1 MDAPRPLA
9 AAAGRTPAGRTAA
22 GRTAAG
28 RTAAG
33 RTAAPAGS
41 AAPRRTPAR
50 TRSAASGRAAAA
62 PPAPQSFPEALRASR
77 SRRHLSQL
85 ELAVRAGTTQRHISF
100 IENGRST
107 PGRAL
112 VARLAD
118 SLALPLRERNGLLLA
133 AGYAP
138 VHPQRD
144 LADPALAPALEAL
157 DHILTGHMPYPAIV
171 VDRHGDLVAANDAFA
186 VMTEGSDP
194 ALLGPR
200 ANILRLALHP
210 AGMAPRIRNF
220 PQWARHVIEALREEQ
235 RRNPD
240 DRLAALHDEL
250 AAYVPEPAGG
260 GGPESL
266 LGFTVPMELDSVS
279 YGRLRL
285 MTTVAVFATA
295 ADVTIAELKL
305 EAFLPAD
312 RATADALRQDA

>member
-1 MDAPRPLA
+1 MTA
-9 AAAGRTPAGRTAA
+9 ARGAGPAGRTA
-22 GRTAAG
+22 R
-28 RTAAG
+28 
-33 RTAAPAGS
+33 PA
-41 AAPRRTPAR
+41 
-50 TRSAASGRAAAA
+50 RSAAARPSAELTF
-62 PPAPQSFPEALRASR
+62 SEALRASR
-77 SRRHLSQL
+77 TRRRLSQL
-85 ELAVRAGTTQRHISF
+85 ELALRAGTTQRHISF
-100 IENGRST
+100 IENGRSA

-112 VARLAD
+112 VARIAD

-144 LADPALAPALEAL
+144 LDDPALAPALEAL
-157 DHILTGHMPYPAIV
+157 DHILTGHLPYPAIV
-171 VDRHGDLVAANDAFA
+171 VDRHGELVGANSAFG
-186 VMTEGSDP
+186 VMTEGCDP

-220 PQWARHVIEALREEQ
+220 PQWARHVVEALREEQ

-240 DRLAALHDEL
+240 DRLAALYDEL
-250 AAYVPEPAGG
+250 AGFVPAPGEGG
-260 GGPESL
+260 DAA

-279 YGRLRL
+279 RGPLRL

-312 RATADALRQDA
+312 RATADALRQDS

>member
-1 MDAPRPLA
+1 M
-9 AAAGRTPAGRTAA
+9 T
-22 GRTAAG
+22 
-28 RTAAG
+28 
-33 RTAAPAGS
+33 
-41 AAPRRTPAR
+41 
-50 TRSAASGRAAAA
+50 
-62 PPAPQSFPEALRASR
+62 APQSPAQPAVQAFPQALRASR
-77 SRRHLSQL
+77 GRRHLSQL
-85 ELAVRAGTTQRHISF
+85 ELALRAGTTQRHISF
-100 IENGRST
+100 IENGRSA

-112 VARLAD
+112 VARIAD

-157 DHILTGHMPYPAIV
+157 DHILTGHLPYPAII
-171 VDRHGDLVAANDAFA
+171 VDRYGELIGANSAFGL
-186 VMTEGSDP
+186 MTEGADP

-200 ANILRLALHP
+200 PNILRLALHP

-250 AAYVPEPAGG
+250 AGYVPAPARTAEQ
-260 GGPESL
+260 PDAL
-266 LGFTVPMELDSVS
+266 LGFTVPMELDSA
-279 YGRLRL
+279 GRGLLRL

-312 RATADALRQDA
+312 RATAEALRQDA

>member
-1 MDAPRPLA
+1 MDAPRTLAPA
-9 AAAGRTPAGRTAA
+9 AAQPF
-22 GRTAAG
+22 
-28 RTAAG
+28 
-33 RTAAPAGS
+33 
-41 AAPRRTPAR
+41 
-50 TRSAASGRAAAA
+50 
-62 PPAPQSFPEALRASR
+62 PQALRASR
-77 SRRHLSQL
+77 SRRRLSQL
-85 ELAVRAGTTQRHISF
+85 ELALRAGTTQRHISF
-100 IENGRST
+100 IENGRSA

-112 VARLAD
+112 VARIAD

-144 LADPALAPALEAL
+144 LDDPALAPALEAL
-157 DHILTGHMPYPAIV
+157 DHILTGHLPYPAII
-171 VDRHGDLVAANDAFA
+171 VDRYGELVGANSAFG
-186 VMTEGSDP
+186 VMTEGADP

-250 AAYVPEPAGG
+250 VGYVPPLTPSPGAAAGQG
-260 GGPESL
+260 AGPRAGAEDV
-266 LGFTVPMELDSVS
+266 LGFAVPMELDSA
-279 YGRLRL
+279 GRGLLRL

-312 RATADALRQDA
+312 RATADALRKDA

>member
-1 MDAPRPLA
+1 MNAPRTSAPA
-9 AAAGRTPAGRTAA
+9 AAQPF
-22 GRTAAG
+22 
-28 RTAAG
+28 
-33 RTAAPAGS
+33 
-41 AAPRRTPAR
+41 
-50 TRSAASGRAAAA
+50 
-62 PPAPQSFPEALRASR
+62 PQALRASR

-85 ELAVRAGTTQRHISF
+85 ELALRAGTTQRHISF

-112 VARLAD
+112 VARIAD
-118 SLALPLRERNGLLLA
+118 SLALPLRERNSLLLA

-144 LADPALAPALEAL
+144 LTDPALAPALEAL
-157 DHILTGHMPYPAIV
+157 DHILTGHLPYPAIV
-171 VDRHGDLVAANDAFA
+171 VDRHGDLVGANSAFG
-186 VMTEGSDP
+186 VMTEGADP

-200 ANILRLALHP
+200 QNILRLALHP

-220 PQWARHVIEALREEQ
+220 PQWSRHVIEALREEQ

-240 DRLAALHDEL
+240 ERLSALHDEL
-250 AAYVPEPAGG
+250 AGYVPPPGPAAGQG
-260 GGPESL
+260 AGAGTL
-266 LGFTVPMELDSVS
+266 LGFTVPMELESA
-279 YGRLRL
+279 GRGLLRL

-312 RATADALRQDA
+312 RATADALRKDA

>member
-1 MDAPRPLA
+1 MYMNSRTEDCISAGVGHLLRRWRRRRKLSQSAVAADA
-9 AAAGRTPAGRTAA
+9 GVST
-22 GRTAAG
+22 
-28 RTAAG
+28 
-33 RTAAPAGS
+33 
-41 AAPRRTPAR
+41 
-50 TRSAASGRAAAA
+50 
-62 PPAPQSFPEALRASR
+62 
-77 SRRHLSQL
+77 RHLSFIETGRTRPSRAMVVRLAQA
-85 ELAVRAGTTQRHISF
+85 LAV
-100 IENGRST
+100 
-107 PGRAL
+107 P
-112 VARLAD
+112 LA
-118 SLALPLRERNGLLLA
+118 ERNALLLA

-138 VHPQRD
+138 AFGERD

-250 AAYVPEPAGG
+250 AAYVPEPAGS

>member
-1 MDAPRPLA
+1 VNATRIPAPA
-9 AAAGRTPAGRTAA
+9 AAQPF
-22 GRTAAG
+22 
-28 RTAAG
+28 
-33 RTAAPAGS
+33 
-41 AAPRRTPAR
+41 
-50 TRSAASGRAAAA
+50 
-62 PPAPQSFPEALRASR
+62 PQALRASR

-85 ELAVRAGTTQRHISF
+85 ELALRAGTTQRHISF

-112 VARLAD
+112 VARIAD

-157 DHILTGHMPYPAIV
+157 DHILTGHLPYPAII
-171 VDRHGDLVAANDAFA
+171 VDRYGDLVGANSAFG
-186 VMTEGSDP
+186 VMTEGADP

-200 ANILRLALHP
+200 QNILRLALHP

-250 AAYVPEPAGG
+250 AGYVPPFPAAQGAAAG
-260 GGPESL
+260 QGADAL

-279 YGRLRL
+279 RGPLRL

-312 RATADALRQDA
+312 RATADALRKDA

>member
-1 MDAPRPLA
+1 MDAPRTLAPA
-9 AAAGRTPAGRTAA
+9 AAQAF
-22 GRTAAG
+22 
-28 RTAAG
+28 
-33 RTAAPAGS
+33 
-41 AAPRRTPAR
+41 PR
-50 TRSAASGRAAAA
+50 
-62 PPAPQSFPEALRASR
+62 ALRASR

-85 ELAVRAGTTQRHISF
+85 ELALRAGTTQRHISF
-100 IENGRST
+100 IENGRSA

-112 VARLAD
+112 VARIAD

-133 AGYAP
+133 AGFAP

-157 DHILTGHMPYPAIV
+157 DHILTGHLPYPAIV
-171 VDRHGDLVAANDAFA
+171 VDRYGDLVGANSAFGL
-186 VMTEGSDP
+186 MTEGADP
-194 ALLGPR
+194 TLAGPR

-220 PQWARHVIEALREEQ
+220 PQWARHVIEALREEL

-240 DRLAALHDEL
+240 DRLAALHEEL
-250 AAYVPEPAGG
+250 AGYVPEAAVPGADTV
-260 GGPESL
+260 
-266 LGFTVPMELDSVS
+266 LGFTVPMELESA
-279 YGRLRL
+279 GRGLLRL

-312 RATADALRQDA
+312 RATADALRKDA